1 MRDSRNSRQREVTGM
16 KMALRLGRRRSRRAT
31 FLRWMLIL
39 AAVNALGS
47 LGRSRR
53 QAAGESSPS
62 GGIKISGLGNS
73 GNRLSQDARAERLA
87 RLIVDADTADPVS
100 DETLSAI
107 WAAVLERARSGEPD
121 AAATVSE
128 VARLQRA

>member
-1 MRDSRNSRQREVTGM
+1 M
-16 KMALRLGRRRSRRAT
+16 KIAMRLGRQRTSRRAT

-39 AAVNALGS
+39 GVINALGN
-47 LGRSRR
+47 LGRNRR
-53 QAAGESSPS
+53 QAGDEPS
-62 GGIKISGLGNS
+62 LPGGITIRGLGNS
-73 GNRLSQDARAERLA
+73 GNRVNQDVRAERLA
-87 RLIVDADTADPVS
+87 RLLVDGDAVDPVS

-107 WAAVLERARSGEPD
+107 WGAILERARSGEPE